1 MVNAWISHLKEFY
14 AKNKSKMSYK
24 DAMKEAKKTYSK
36 GTHKMPDG
44 SVMTGKVH
52 NKNSKPVKGK
62 SLKGGAYGAE
72 GNIKMSIKEPKVETQ
87 KERLETKTD
96 RRKVVAK
103 YNKLKTIVQKGL
115 REGELLKKE
124 FDAFADFS
132 KILGGESKTN
142 KYAKLL
148 TKLRKEFASKKYAK
162 LETSKEKLTDI
173 QLEKRKLKLE
183 KIVSQDKTN
192 EIAKGKKGRQLEI
205 LRQSGLSAYGRT
217 DTDIARVIRRREML
231 RRLGKSDNEIKRIL
245 EDEEKQRVRTAGNVI
260 DPRLEQFVMSS
271 GFLNKK
277 GRNKVDRLLRKVGRN
292 DQELDLKRLTD
303 VASAFK
309 SLSTIEDTLSDIT
322 EVSKLPITEAQKRRL
337 ENVEKALNARLT
349 RVQQKAKARATAKTT
364 PKPKPKAPAPT
375 APAPAPSG
383 GAPAPAPRPPTPPP
397 TLLMTNPVESDNN
410 RINAKANVGE
420 AKAEAKRLG
429 FLTFIFQQKTGAKE
443 TKIYKMGG
451 RGKFVVDKIIDPSS
465 FDYTTWYGMPIPIST
480 GTPRGSGSST
490 PSTGP
495 PTPPLVPVPP
505 PIIPPV
511 IRNPPSAA
519 EQAEIDG
526 KSTVKN
532 AKLRANQLN
541 LSKFLFTTG
550 GKRKEYILSS
560 SSGKYIATRIVA
572 NVPAGGGGGGAPV
585 APAPVIGMVP
595 PTSTTTFHNPT
606 DQAEFE
612 AVERARLADA
622 LRTGKWMP
630 ISFEN
635 NVYQYDSSI
644 GSYVVEQLNN
654 PVLAQPTPLADISPT
669 GNVPAY
675 TKDGSAEQTQFIN
688 LRDMLNTKTEK
699 IFEDELNN
707 IADNDTNF
715 SQKFQDHMG
724 QAKMSNLAALP
735 FGDAVNELLQDPAL
749 EDYMRKYTEEELYK
763 DQSAKQHLSDYKDLT
778 GFNYDVKEI
787 ATPSDYIG
795 AGFGDL
801 VKEKFKQK
809 HLKKYKKPKIKAP
822 KVLADRLHELLMTLD
837 KNFGHK
843 HLDHRLKSL
852 HIDSKQTFHK
862 EYLKLIREIR
872 ETIGKL
878 KLSALRT
885 RQSTDSFDELAKD
898 LDHFHKQQLPKIEE
912 RIGGKRASENNII
925 LNELNELHGGNLFNA
940 IGDIKNRGNQDNNP
954 HSNYIQKGI
963 QTLFKKGK
971 EFLAKKMNADPY
983 NNISHDE
990 HGQIQNHIGKFL
1002 YSKIYKYQKPNI
1014 KPLALPN
1021 PNDVSQ
1027 TQAGLEGGAFKRKS
1041 YNPTYN
1047 LNNPMY
1053 SNAPQIEVPSV
1064 GGNRK
1069 VFRNQ
1074 KRANHNNKIGGSLGG
1089 GDLPSGHNLLDTR
1102 ARISNNFFKVV

>member
-52 NKNSKPVKGK
+52 NKNSK
-62 SLKGGAYGAE
+62 LKGGAYGSQ

-87 KERLETKTD
+87 KERLSDKTD
-96 RRKVVAK
+96 RRKVVSK

-124 FDAFADFS
+124 FDAFAEYS
-132 KILGGESKTN
+132 NILGGESRTN

-148 TKLRKEFASKKYAK
+148 SKLRKEFASKKFAK
-162 LETSKEKLTDI
+162 LESKNETITDI

-192 EIAKGKKGRQLEI
+192 MIAKGKKGRQLEL
-205 LRQSGLSAYGRT
+205 LRQSGLSGFGRT
-217 DTDIARVIRRREML
+217 DSDIARVLRRREML

-245 EDEEKQRVRTAGNVI
+245 EDEEKQRVRTAGSVI

-292 DQELDLKRLTD
+292 DQELDLKRITD

-309 SLSTIEDTLSDIT
+309 SLSTTEDTLSDIT

-337 ENVEKALNARLT
+337 ENVEKALNARLVRIQT
-349 RVQQKAKARATAKTT
+349 LKAKAKSGKAKA
-364 PKPKPKAPAPT
+364 KAPAPT
-375 APAPAPSG
+375 APAPAPAPTG

-397 TLLMTNPVESDNN
+397 TMMMTNPVESDNDK
-410 RINAKANVGE
+410 INAKANVGD
-420 AKAEAKRLG
+420 AKAEAKKLG
-429 FLTFIFQQKTGAKE
+429 FLTFIFQQKTGSKE
-443 TKIYKMGG
+443 TKIYQMGS
-451 RGKFVVDKIIDPSS
+451 RGKFVVNKIIDPSS
-465 FDYTTWYGMPIPIST
+465 FDYSTWYGFPIPLST
-480 GTPRGSGSST
+480 GSPRGSGSST
-490 PSTGP
+490 PSTGIA
-495 PTPPLVPVPP
+495 TPPLVPVPA

-526 KSTVKN
+526 KTTVKN
-532 AKLRANQLN
+532 AKLRAKQLN

-550 GKRKEYILSS
+550 GKRKEYNINPA
-560 SSGKYIATRIVA
+560 GNYIPTRVVA
-572 NVPAGGGGGGAPV
+572 NIPAGGGGGGAPV

-612 AVERARLADA
+612 AIEKSRLADA

-635 NVYQYDSSI
+635 NVYKYDSSI

-654 PVLAQPTPLADISPT
+654 SVLAQPTPLADISPT

-675 TKDGSAEQTQFIN
+675 TNDGSAEQTQFIN
-688 LRDMLNTKTEK
+688 LKDMLNTRTEK

-715 SQKFQDHMG
+715 SQKFKDHMG

-749 EDYMRKYTEEELYK
+749 EDYMRKYTEETLYK
-763 DQSAKQHLSDYKDLT
+763 DGSAKQHLNDYKDLT
-778 GFNYDVKEI
+778 GFNYDVKDI
-787 ATPSDYIG
+787 ATPSEYIG

-801 VKEKFKQK
+801 VKEKMKQK
-809 HLKKYKKPKIKAP
+809 HLKKYKKPSIKAP
-822 KVLADRLHELLMTLD
+822 KVLADRLHQLLMTLD

-862 EYLKLIREIR
+862 EYLKIIREIR

-885 RQSTDSFDELAKD
+885 RQSTESFDDLAKD

-940 IGDIKNRGNQDNNP
+940 IGDIKNRGSQDNNP
-954 HSNYIQKGI
+954 HSNYIKKGI

-971 EFLAKKMNADPY
+971 EMLANKMNADPY
-983 NNISHDE
+983 NNISQGE
-990 HGQIQNHIGKFL
+990 HGQIANHIGKFL

-1014 KPLALPN
+1014 KPMDN
-1021 PNDVSQ
+1021 PKDVAQ
-1027 TQAGLEGGAFKRKS
+1027 TQAGLAGGAFKRKS

-1074 KRANHNNKIGGSLGG
+1074 KRANHSNKIGGGSLGG

-1102 ARISNNFFKVV
+1102 PRSGNNFFKTI